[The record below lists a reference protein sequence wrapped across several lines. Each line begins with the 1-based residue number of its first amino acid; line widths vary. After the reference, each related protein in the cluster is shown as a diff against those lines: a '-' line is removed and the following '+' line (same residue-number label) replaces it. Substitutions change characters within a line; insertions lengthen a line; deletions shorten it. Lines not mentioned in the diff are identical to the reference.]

1 MGVGEESAE
10 VGHGFCDAGGTG
22 ELGEGRVRVSIR
34 TRINVRVRQ
43 ARPRP
48 RSTATQGGQGEGTYA
63 QEHDELPVGLF

>member
-34 TRINVRVRQ
+34 TEDQR
-43 ARPRP
+43 
-48 RSTATQGGQGEGTYA
+48 QGETSASASAFDRDAGRAGRGDLRAGT
-63 QEHDELPVGLF
+63 